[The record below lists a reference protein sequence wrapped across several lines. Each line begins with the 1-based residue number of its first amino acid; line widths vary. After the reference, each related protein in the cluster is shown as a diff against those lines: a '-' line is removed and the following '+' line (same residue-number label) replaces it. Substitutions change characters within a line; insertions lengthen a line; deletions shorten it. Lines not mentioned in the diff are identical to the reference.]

1 MAKDPAF
8 LFYPGDW
15 LGGTIGMTLEE
26 KGAYIEVLILQFNRG
41 HMSEHM
47 IERII
52 GHNWQHIKQKFKQDA
67 EGLYFNERLEFE
79 KNKRKNFTESRR
91 DNRLSKK
98 DKEESTKVEPK
109 KSSHKKNISASY
121 DSHMLQHM
129 ENENENENINANE
142 LSIYPF
148 SENFM
153 QHWNEWKQY
162 KIQQHSFKYKSALT
176 EKKEFNRLLKLSQK
190 NETFAIELIDNAI
203 ARAWEGIHIPNDKKQ
218 KQHEPANRDQ
228 ARIEYWNHMVDT
240 FGTDEEKATRKI
252 V

>member
-52 GHNWQHIKQKFKQDA
+52 GHNWQHIKQKFKQDSQ
-67 EGLYFNERLEFE
+67 GLFYNERLEFE
-79 KNKRKNFTESRR
+79 KNKRQNYTESRR
-91 DNRLSKK
+91 GNRLSKK
-98 DKEESTKVEPK
+98 DEEEQTEIQSK
-109 KSSHKKNISASY
+109 KSGHKINISTSY

-153 QHWNEWKQY
+153 QHWNEWKAY
-162 KIQQHSFKYKSALT
+162 RFQQHRFKYKSPSSEQSAFNLLV
-176 EKKEFNRLLKLSQK
+176 KKANQSESLAIDILNYTMAHGWRMLVLPKTDK
-190 NETFAIELIDNAI
+190 N
-203 ARAWEGIHIPNDKKQ
+203 
-218 KQHEPANRDQ
+218 EPANRDQ
-228 ARIEYWNHMVDT
+228 ARIDYWNHMVDT

-252 V
+252 N